1 MDNSTTQNVIAQKQD
16 KGMFWKVGMIFVSY
30 YVAIVLIMIPVS
42 LIWFFVF
49 IGQGH
54 SVADL
59 LKMDGEYSFIFS
71 FIILIIG
78 LVGIRYGVRYV
89 ARKAIIEQKDVIK
102 IIMWFAI
109 VQVILQLIH
118 ISQASLLSLISSL
131 IILIVNCFAIKFFFQ
146 KSLQSSI

>member
-1 MDNSTTQNVIAQKQD
+1 MDNSETQNITVQKQD

-89 ARKAIIEQKDVIK
+89 ARKAIIGQKDIIK
-102 IIMWFAI
+102 IIIWFAVIQI
-109 VQVILQLIH
+109 VLQLIY
-118 ISQASLLSLISSL
+118 ISHTSFMSLISSL
-131 IILIVNCFAIKFFFQ
+131 IILVLNCFAIKFFFQ